1 MKDITEANL
10 KKYGIDLAV
19 NYQPSDDPPG
29 GSDHRSFVEAGIP
42 IMRFKPGHREE
53 YHTPADEA
61 QNTQL
66 GYYGKDYKDKLCEC
80 LGTGEQGLVNCA
92 VCAKS

>member
-1 MKDITEANL
+1 MTYTTSLKGLKDITDSNL
-10 KKYGIDLAV
+10 KKFGIDLEV

-53 YHTPADEA
+53 YHTPYDEVRTLNWDIMEKIVRISFA
-61 QNTQL
+61 NVWEMANR
-66 GYYGKDYKDKLCEC
+66 D
-80 LGTGEQGLVNCA
+80 
-92 VCAKS
+92 